1 MTRKKKIVSGI
12 TTFVLGVMMTGSV
25 VMAGTA
31 VQPRN
36 VRAYNFYFQTYAAS
50 GDSDDTWDVTTCRYK
65 ETTSSLYAAL
75 KDGTG
80 TFDVSA
86 IGNDA
91 EEVTYTHFADC
102 SNGKVY
108 RMTVG
113 DEYYITNYVIELGY
127 KYAGLKGTAA
137 GDGHYLVNGEFR
149 PDLY

>member
-36 VRAYNFYFQTYAAS
+36 IGAYDFYFETNAGS
-50 GDSDDTWDVTTCRYK
+50 GYPNDTWDVTTCRYK
-65 ETTSSLYAAL
+65 ETTSRIDAQFTG
-75 KDGTG
+75 GTG

-86 IGNDA
+86 IGSHS
-91 EEVTYTHFADC
+91 EGFTYTDFADC
-102 SNGKVY
+102 SNGNVY

-113 DEYYITNYVIELGY
+113 DECYITNYVIEWGY
-127 KYAGLKGTAA
+127 QYAGLKGVAA
-137 GDGHYLVNGEFR
+137 GDDHYYVTGRLQ
-149 PDLY
+149 PDIY